1 MLIMCQV
8 FSRDNGSNKTEQV
21 SAPYSKEDFM
31 LNLTMTQYSCLNPA
45 VYIISRVVLW
55 VYKGEMEL
63 KCF

>member
-45 VYIISRVVLW
+45 VYISV
-55 VYKGEMEL
+55 G
-63 KCF
+63 